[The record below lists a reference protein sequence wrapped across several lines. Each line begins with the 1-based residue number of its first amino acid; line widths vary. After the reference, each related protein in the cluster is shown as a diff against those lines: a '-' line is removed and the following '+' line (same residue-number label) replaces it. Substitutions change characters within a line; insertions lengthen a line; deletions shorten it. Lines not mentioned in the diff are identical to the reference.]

1 MERIGRNRGVM
12 LLDRLF
18 RPRPSLAA
26 GRALYVRAVDQ
37 SREPALYSDLG
48 APDTVEGRFE
58 IYSLHV
64 VLLLDRLRGAIGEDG
79 GGAAADVSQALFD
92 AYVKALDNALR
103 EMGVGDL
110 SVGRKMRKLGEA
122 FYGRAKSYDA
132 AFAALPDEA
141 PLQALIARTVYA
153 EADAALAPR
162 LTGYVLAQRAALAA
176 QPVERLLAGE
186 VEWAGP

>member
-1 MERIGRNRGVM
+1 M

-18 RPRPSLAA
+18 RPRPALAA
-26 GRALYVRAVDQ
+26 GRALYARAVEQ

-64 VLLLDRLRGAIGEDG
+64 VLLLDRLRGEG
-79 GGAAADVSQALFD
+79 GPAVEVSQALFD
-92 AYVKALDNALR
+92 TYVKALDNALR

-110 SVGRKMRKLGEA
+110 AVGRKMRKLGEA
-122 FYGRAKSYDA
+122 FYGRGKSYET

-141 PLQALIARTVYA
+141 SLQALLARTVYA
-153 EADAALAPR
+153 EADATSAPR
-162 LTGYVLAQRAALAA
+162 MVSYVLALRAALAGQSA
-176 QPVERLLAGE
+176 ERLLAGE
-186 VEWAGP
+186 ADWAPA